1 MSLSLPRSHIHIFM
15 YIYHMYIWVNL
26 LGTEVII
33 SHTRELTLYSFILLV
48 WNMLGTV
55 PFGCMLQTNI
65 QLTIIICPISAGS
78 GTHNEIEVSV
88 LLQERQKR
96 SFSQRH

>member
-1 MSLSLPRSHIHIFM
+1 MRKKEVVEDKSASYKNYEKKKKCAMSLSLPRSHIHIFM

-48 WNMLGTV
+48 WN
-55 PFGCMLQTNI
+55 I
-65 QLTIIICPISAGS
+65 
-78 GTHNEIEVSV
+78 
-88 LLQERQKR
+88 
-96 SFSQRH
+96 

>member
-1 MSLSLPRSHIHIFM
+1 MRKKEVVEDKSASYKNYEKKKCAMSLSLPRSHIHIFM

-48 WNMLGTV
+48 WN
-55 PFGCMLQTNI
+55 I
-65 QLTIIICPISAGS
+65 
-78 GTHNEIEVSV
+78 
-88 LLQERQKR
+88 
-96 SFSQRH
+96 

>member
-1 MSLSLPRSHIHIFM
+1 MRKKEVVEDKIKVPLIRIMKIKNALCPFAATIPYT

-48 WNMLGTV
+48 WN
-55 PFGCMLQTNI
+55 I
-65 QLTIIICPISAGS
+65 
-78 GTHNEIEVSV
+78 
-88 LLQERQKR
+88 
-96 SFSQRH
+96 